1 MPIQLE
7 RKTSSNLERLD
18 RPFLR
23 GVYPIGEHPDGIS
36 PLEAVNLYRDNLT
49 LHERKEI
56 LRYEKIF
63 YVGYTAEKHS
73 VSNCFQFPMQKLNN
87 QTSQFFN
94 EKVNP
99 NHHNKNSHHDN
110 KNNSGR

>member
-56 LRYEKIF
+56 LRYEKPI
-63 YVGYTAEKHS
+63 A
-73 VSNCFQFPMQKLNN
+73 
-87 QTSQFFN
+87 TSGT
-94 EKVNP
+94 VA
-99 NHHNKNSHHDN
+99 
-110 KNNSGR
+110 